1 MEQKPLSSPLYSS
14 LRTAEANPAGELAS
28 KDLIFMHELGLV
40 PKHFVLPNAPGRRPA
55 AERKWLGTDF
65 SHVIVSQ

>member
-1 MEQKPLSSPLYSS
+1 MEQNLLSSPLSSS
-14 LRTAEANPAGELAS
+14 LRTAEAPPAGEPTP
-28 KDLIFMHELGLV
+28 KDLIFMHDLGLV
-40 PKHFVLPNAPGRRPA
+40 PKRFVLPNVPGRRPA